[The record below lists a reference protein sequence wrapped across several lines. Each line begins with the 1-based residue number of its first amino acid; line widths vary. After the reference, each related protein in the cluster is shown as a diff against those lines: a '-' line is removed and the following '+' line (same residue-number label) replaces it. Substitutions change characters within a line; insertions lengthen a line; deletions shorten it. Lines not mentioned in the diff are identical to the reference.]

1 MAVMDLPH
9 VAGGRYRELDEI
21 GRGAAGAVYRAYDA
35 ELGRWVALKVLVQ
48 SEWVSPGARER
59 FRREGR
65 AMAGLAHPNVVTV
78 YDVGE
83 DHGRPYLV
91 MELVEGGSLAA
102 LMSGR
107 APLKSVVGVLEQA
120 ARGVAAAH
128 ERGIVHR
135 DLKPGNILVARDGR
149 AKVGDFGLAHIA
161 RAAADLTRT
170 GTAVGTPLY
179 MAPEQAMGRLH
190 AISART
196 DVYALGVILYE
207 ILAGKPPHVADTV
220 TDLYLKIVNEDPAP
234 PRDVNPSAP
243 RDLETVCLKAM
254 QKDPLRRYPGGR
266 EFADDLARWASG
278 EPVQAR
284 RAAFSARLMRAVA
297 RRKAAVGASM
307 VAALALAAISG
318 VLAVKWRDDARL
330 RHERAGEAARGRM
343 REEAEARARTHLE
356 SGRRVVEQ
364 MRLAKQEWSCDR
376 DKLLG
381 LAERAQTEYE
391 KALREVPD
399 HPEALLGVGR
409 AWAETGDA
417 KKARVW
423 FERSIAASPQF
434 AAPVLERARLLL
446 DDYVMS
452 RMRAERDGRVP
463 EDMPDLR
470 RRIREDI
477 ERVRESTRGSPEA
490 HFGDAVLAYA
500 DEQYDEAVRK
510 FAAYLLQAPTDAN
523 ALFWHGTALN
533 CIDRHEEALQYFDR
547 ALRFNARSAVA
558 YVNRGIARHAVGRFA
573 EAIDDYG
580 KAVEIAPATLEAYF
594 GRASSHLMRGDAD
607 SARRDL
613 DQALQLHPGWAMAMN
628 ARGLVRE
635 AEGDR
640 AGARADYEDAIAMLP
655 TLPNA
660 YVNRGN
666 LKLEDGDVRGAI
678 ADFGE
683 ALRLDP
689 RRTNALVNR
698 SRAHLEAGDRE
709 SARSDL
715 DEAIR
720 LRPRF
725 AEAYVNR
732 SALRREAGDLD
743 GALNDAAE
751 AVRLAPWMSAAV
763 RARGIARA
771 ARGDVDGALADY
783 AEAMKLDPR
792 DGSPYYNRALLQLNR
807 RRYDDALADYDRAL
821 ALEPRHAAA
830 YVNRGALRDARG
842 DPAGALADYERAIA
856 LAPHLP
862 QAYVNRGNLR
872 WRNGNDVD
880 AAIRDYDEAIRR
892 DARCEMAWMN
902 RGMARYAKR
911 DYAGC
916 VEDLSKALAV
926 APPGWEKRVEC
937 QEHLD
942 HTRQMLGKER

>member
-9 VAGGRYRELDEI
+9 VAGGRYRELEEI

-149 AKVGDFGLAHIA
+149 AKVGDFGLAQVS
-161 RAAADLTRT
+161 RGRADLTKT

-207 ILAGKPPHVADTV
+207 ILTGKPPHVADSV
-220 TDLYLKIVNEDPAP
+220 QDLYVKIVNEDPVA
-234 PRDVNPSAP
+234 PRDVNASAP
-243 RDLETVCLKAM
+243 HDLETVCLKAM
-254 QKDPLRRYPGGR
+254 RKDPLLRYPGGR
-266 EFADDLARWASG
+266 EFADDLARWSAG
-278 EPVQAR
+278 EPVHAR
-284 RAAFSARLMRAVA
+284 RPAFSARLLRAVA
-297 RRKAAVGASM
+297 RRRAAVGASLL
-307 VAALALAAISG
+307 VGAALAVVAG
-318 VLAVKWRDDARL
+318 VLIIKSREDARL
-330 RHERAGEAARGRM
+330 RAERAGESAQRRARA
-343 REEAEARARTHLE
+343 EAESRARTHLE

-376 DKLLG
+376 EKLLG
-381 LAERAQTEYE
+381 LAERAQMEYE
-391 KALREVPD
+391 KVFREVPE
-399 HPEALLGVGR
+399 HPEALLGIGR
-409 AWAETGDA
+409 AWTETGDV
-417 KKARVW
+417 KKALAS

-434 AAPVLERARLLL
+434 AAPVLERARVRL
-446 DDYVMS
+446 DEYVRA

-463 EDMPDLR
+463 EEMPDLR

-477 ERVRESTRGSPEA
+477 ERVREWTRGSPEA

-558 YVNRGIARHAVGRFA
+558 YVNRGIARHAIGRFD
-573 EAIDDYG
+573 EAIDDY
-580 KAVEIAPATLEAYF
+580 ARAIEIAPSTLEAYF

-607 SARRDL
+607 SAMRDL
-613 DQALQLHPGWAMAMN
+613 DQALQLHPRWAMAMS

-635 AEGDR
+635 AKGDR
-640 AGARADYEDAIAMLP
+640 AGARADYEDAIAILS
-655 TLPNA
+655 TSPNPL
-660 YVNRGN
+660 VNRGN
-666 LKLEDGDVRGAI
+666 WKLDEGDVTGAV

-689 RRTNALVNR
+689 RHTSALVNR

-709 SARSDL
+709 SARRDL

-725 AEAYVNR
+725 SEAYVNR
-732 SALRREAGDLD
+732 SALRREAGDID

-763 RARGIARA
+763 CVRGVARA

-792 DGSPYYNRALLQLNR
+792 DGRPYYNRALLQLNR
-807 RRYDDALADYDRAL
+807 RRYDDALTDYDKAL
-821 ALEPRHAAA
+821 ALDPRHAAA
-830 YVNRGALRDARG
+830 YVNRGALRDAKG
-842 DPAGALADYERAIA
+842 DLAGALADYEKAIA

-872 WRNGNDVD
+872 WKKDNDLD

-926 APPGWEKRVEC
+926 APSGWEKRAEC